1 MTIDISY
8 ETDIK
13 LDLPFENI
21 INEMVIA
28 ALDYEKCPFE
38 AEVSVSI
45 VDDEEIKEI
54 IFRNITS

>member
-38 AEVSVSI
+38 S
-45 VDDEEIKEI
+45 
-54 IFRNITS
+54 

>member
-45 VDDEEIKEI
+45 VDDEEIREI
-54 IFRNITS
+54 NKVIGG